1 MISLPVLVVTFVL
14 LIAGVVGSLI
24 PQVPGA
30 PFSLGGV
37 LVYWWGTGFSEP
49 GTLLLLVLVGVCVLT
64 FVIDFAGGVIAA
76 RVGGASTTTAV
87 LAGLVGFVLFIV
99 SGGPLGMI
107 LGMVLTVFVAE
118 YYRQNDARAG
128 AKAALVT
135 TLGVLSS
142 AVMQAV
148 LTGSVLLTMALV
160 AL

>member
-107 LGMVLTVFVAE
+107 LGMVLTVFVVE

-148 LTGSVLLTMALV
+148 LTGSILLTMALV

>member
-49 GTLLLLVLVGVCVLT
+49 ETLLLLVLVGVCVLT

-148 LTGSVLLTMALV
+148 LTGSILLTMTLV